1 MGDKI
6 KIFKI
11 ILFNPVYRIIV
22 SAYNNIKNEYRKTL
36 ILFKK
41 KFFFLFINNIQAIR
55 AVTGIKKGRTT
66 LLFKVGIIS
75 LIQFS
80 GQFAL
85 KIFSNI
91 HRESFNVDVS

>member
-22 SAYNNIKNEYRKTL
+22 SAYSNIKNEYIKIL
-36 ILFKK
+36 ILLKR
-41 KFFFLFINNIQAIR
+41 KFFLLFINNKQAIR

-80 GQFAL
+80 GQLAF

-91 HRESFNVDVS
+91 HPESFNVEVS

>member
-1 MGDKI
+1 MQTKNMGDKI

-22 SAYNNIKNEYRKTL
+22 SAYSNIKNEYRKIL
-36 ILFKK
+36 ILLKK

-75 LIQFS
+75 FSQFW
-80 GQFAL
+80 
-85 KIFSNI
+85 I
-91 HRESFNVDVS
+91 